1 MWGEVLNEVPFPEMN
16 ANSGASGRN
25 EVGAFA
31 GRGVKRG
38 LPGFPQVT
46 LKDRG

>member
-1 MWGEVLNEVPFPEMN
+1 MVNVVPFPEMN
-16 ANSGASGRN
+16 VNSGASGGN

-38 LPGFPQVT
+38 VPGFPQVT
-46 LKDRG
+46 LKDRD